1 MKHPVSYIAAAAAI
15 AVAVWA
21 TIGAPLPTH
30 PDGGLVHKVERRWRR
45 QPRAQCVN
53 RSGAAQA
60 TAPPAGA
67 CCRQLW
73 RCTHERAASL

>member
-30 PDGGLVHKVERRWRR
+30 PDGGLVQKVERR
-45 QPRAQCVN
+45 
-53 RSGAAQA
+53 
-60 TAPPAGA
+60 
-67 CCRQLW
+67 
-73 RCTHERAASL
+73 